1 MCQLGG
7 NSSRRISTFAAHQ
20 EICNKSE
27 MKTFNRTRGRSWFGS
42 SVFRWLEGK
51 QVLKPHLNALWV
63 AGLSFIIARMLTLFL
78 LSPSPSRFKLRFQ
91 LNMLYWHESGEKNL
105 RGTEME
111 MDTARAFVSLYLGFF
126 LGLASFCWPC
136 RVTLLK
142 VKVWFNHRQRLFPQ
156 SSLCMSESGPFIPV
170 RTHGWNVDS

>member
-1 MCQLGG
+1 
-7 NSSRRISTFAAHQ
+7 
-20 EICNKSE
+20 
-27 MKTFNRTRGRSWFGS
+27 
-42 SVFRWLEGK
+42 
-51 QVLKPHLNALWV
+51 
-63 AGLSFIIARMLTLFL
+63 MLTLFL

-142 VKVWFNHRQRLFPQ
+142 VKV
-156 SSLCMSESGPFIPV
+156 
-170 RTHGWNVDS
+170 